1 MTLGNAGP
9 QGKQLSLEM
18 VKLSLLNEEARRK
31 DRESISDHKVL
42 VTKGDSNRGKGRQ
55 RSPQNRDRFKP
66 RSKSKLRRTCF
77 YCGTLGHF

>member
-42 VTKGDSNRGKGRQ
+42 VTKGDSNKGSGR
-55 RSPQNRDRFKP
+55 
-66 RSKSKLRRTCF
+66 
-77 YCGTLGHF
+77 